1 MLRLRFVGRA
11 LTTPHVCLSAVGGGK
26 ERMTKYFT
34 DHEDKEP
41 FRSLRTPEQRAA
53 FVAELHKL
61 KTQLFVDLI
70 ERGELPLRPGV
81 ARLVGEAIDAGVK
94 VAVCSTSNEAA
105 VSGIVRTML
114 GPKVAAVMRVF
125 AGDVVPKK
133 KPAPDIYLLAAK
145 ELQVDPARCVVIE
158 DSHIGLRAAKAAG
171 MHCIVTTSGYTADE
185 DFAAADAVFPEIG
198 FSLHDLTTPGAFWL
212 KPPTPAQR

>member
-1 MLRLRFVGRA
+1 
-11 LTTPHVCLSAVGGGK
+11 
-26 ERMTKYFT
+26 MTKYFT
-34 DHEDKEP
+34 DHETREP
-41 FRSLRTPEQRAA
+41 FLSLKGEQRAA

-81 ARLVGEAIDAGVK
+81 ARLVGEALEAGVQ

-105 VSGIVRTML
+105 VSGIVRKML

-133 KPAPDIYLLAAK
+133 KPAPDIYLLAAQ
-145 ELQVDPARCVVIE
+145 ELGVTPARCVVIE

-171 MHCIVTTSGYTADE
+171 MRCVVTTSGYTADE
-185 DFAAADAVFPEIG
+185 DFSQADAVFPEIG
-198 FSLHDLTTPGAFWL
+198 NNFALHDLTTPGAFWL
-212 KPPTPAQR
+212 SPPRPVQ